1 MSSLRSQLLRE
12 GGEANTWLLRKRV
25 FQFHRW
31 ARHPSKARPSLFGN
45 MRIGRDE
52 KYNWRRWEIQLAEM
66 RNTIGRDE
74 KYRWSPKS
82 IRGQDPNNFSNA
94 ETMGFVHSPLNRQTS
109 NLPPIRIK
117 LKALPLS
124 CIKFSFHPISSSELQ
139 LCGWHLSFVPSG
151 RRLALHR
158 SRSQK
163 VKPRRFLQGG
173 ITAFPLLPR
182 HRTTT
187 SFQLQTNIGFYA
199 IQSMIQLF
207 TATPTPTIL
216 TLMTHFEVFRR
227 VFFFQ
232 K

>member
-1 MSSLRSQLLRE
+1 MRRQWDLYTVPSIGKRPTCPLLE
-12 GGEANTWLLRKRV
+12 L
-25 FQFHRW
+25 
-31 ARHPSKARPSLFGN
+31 
-45 MRIGRDE
+45 
-52 KYNWRRWEIQLAEM
+52 NWRLCHWVVL
-66 RNTIGRDE
+66 
-74 KYRWSPKS
+74 
-82 IRGQDPNNFSNA
+82 NF
-94 ETMGFVHSPLNRQTS
+94 HST
-109 NLPPIRIK
+109 
-117 LKALPLS
+117 
-124 CIKFSFHPISSSELQ
+124 PISSSELQ

-207 TATPTPTIL
+207 TATPTPPIL
-216 TLMTHFEVFRR
+216 TLMTHFEVFRH
-227 VFFFQ
+227 VFFSKSEKSVEKCRKRESANHEKILLIPQFPIPVSVKKKCSNKSENWENPDHCNCSEKYCKEQ
-232 K
+232 KFESK

>member
-1 MSSLRSQLLRE
+1 M
-12 GGEANTWLLRKRV
+12 
-25 FQFHRW
+25 FPFHRW

-66 RNTIGRDE
+66 RNTDDHQRASEGKIQITSLMRRQWDLYTVPSIGQRPTCPLLE
-74 KYRWSPKS
+74 LNWRLCHWVVL
-82 IRGQDPNNFSNA
+82 NF
-94 ETMGFVHSPLNRQTS
+94 HST
-109 NLPPIRIK
+109 
-117 LKALPLS
+117 
-124 CIKFSFHPISSSELQ
+124 PISSSELQ

-199 IQSMIQLF
+199 IQSMIQLS

-216 TLMTHFEVFRR
+216 TLMTHFEVFRW